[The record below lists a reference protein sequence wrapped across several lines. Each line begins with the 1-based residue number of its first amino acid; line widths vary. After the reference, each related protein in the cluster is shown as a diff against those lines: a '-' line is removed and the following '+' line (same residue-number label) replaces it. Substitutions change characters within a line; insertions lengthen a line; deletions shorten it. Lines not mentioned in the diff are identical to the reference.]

1 MIYQTTLYLQ
11 DSGILIYDGDD
22 TSAWLHCKEV
32 TVLTSSWVLD
42 SLSQYLWV
50 NWLKWWSF
58 VLYLILCSFSTAYY
72 LLRSTNIDY
81 YSHVICICNEYCFLD
96 QKVQSSYALLR
107 MRRVHSTMSP
117 THHYE
122 TSFRLICNHVCGK
135 PLATNRL
142 SWLERVH
149 VMERRRTSV
158 SLRAVM
164 YQSITNTV
172 CLSEAFQLPSF
183 ITINTE

>member
-1 MIYQTTLYLQ
+1 M
-11 DSGILIYDGDD
+11 
-22 TSAWLHCKEV
+22 
-32 TVLTSSWVLD
+32 
-42 SLSQYLWV
+42 

-81 YSHVICICNEYCFLD
+81 VICAMNTVLLRSKSSKFICT
-96 QKVQSSYALLR
+96 VQSHAYAP
-107 MRRVHSTMSP
+107 SNAMSP

-122 TSFRLICNHVCGK
+122 ASFRLICNHVCGK

-158 SLRAVM
+158 SLRAVI

-172 CLSEAFQLPSF
+172 CLSEAFQLPP
-183 ITINTE
+183 IYNN